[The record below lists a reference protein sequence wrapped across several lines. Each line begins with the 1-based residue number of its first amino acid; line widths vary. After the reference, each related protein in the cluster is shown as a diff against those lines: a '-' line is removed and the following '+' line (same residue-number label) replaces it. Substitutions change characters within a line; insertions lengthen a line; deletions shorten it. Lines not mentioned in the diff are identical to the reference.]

1 MKLFSSDC
9 RAYPLLSPYSAKCV
23 ALAMA
28 TMAELA
34 LLKFVGGGSRR
45 SVHVTVTLEN
55 NFFQMLCRRN
65 KKPSKT
71 TVQRWWDV
79 LKQPMDDTNAASIL
93 NLVRRALLDW
103 PKMGA
108 AIAQMAHEELVLAR
122 NDKKLR
128 KKVAAKVAKKL
139 DKQRARDAV
148 HGIEPGSART
158 NNPNQKCVDK
168 LPRRTVKVV
177 QK

>member
-9 RAYPLLSPYSAKCV
+9 RAYPVLSPYPAKCV
-23 ALAMA
+23 ALATASMA
-28 TMAELA
+28 QLA
-34 LLKFVGGGSRR
+34 LLKFVVGGPRR
-45 SVHVTVTLEN
+45 SGDVTVTLEN

-71 TVQRWWDV
+71 TVQRWWAV
-79 LKQPMDDTNAASIL
+79 LKQPMDDTNAATIL

-108 AIAQMAHEELVLAR
+108 AIAQMAHQELVLER
-122 NDKKLR
+122 SDKKLR
-128 KKVAAKVAKKL
+128 KKVAAKAAKKL

-158 NNPNQKCVDK
+158 NTSNHKCVDK

>member
-1 MKLFSSDC
+1 V
-9 RAYPLLSPYSAKCV
+9 LSPYSAKCV

-34 LLKFVGGGSRR
+34 LLKFVGGGPRR
-45 SVHVTVTLEN
+45 SVDVTITLEN

-65 KKPSKT
+65 KQPSKT
-71 TVQRWWDV
+71 TVQRWWAL

-108 AIAQMAHEELVLAR
+108 AIAKMAHQELVLAR

-128 KKVAAKVAKKL
+128 KKVAAKVAKQL
-139 DKQRARDAV
+139 NKQRARDAV

-168 LPRRTVKVV
+168 LARRTVKVV